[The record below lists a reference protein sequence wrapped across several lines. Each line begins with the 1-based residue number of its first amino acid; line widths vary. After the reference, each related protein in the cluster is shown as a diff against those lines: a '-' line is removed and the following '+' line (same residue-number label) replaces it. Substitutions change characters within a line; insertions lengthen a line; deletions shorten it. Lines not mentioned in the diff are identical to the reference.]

1 MLLVLV
7 LLVLL
12 LLLLTILSLP
22 GLPFS
27 RAWWHPMLSLPKVKQ
42 GNVILCSMR
51 LSGTPTHRG
60 LRLQDFPVPL
70 CRWLQQCRHL
80 QHHQRQQQQ
89 QQQQEEVEE
98 GNGSPSRLEMLAFA
112 AAAAAATAAAA
123 KQAARKE
130 SLRTA
135 GT

>member
-1 MLLVLV
+1 MLLV
-7 LLVLL
+7 L

-27 RAWWHPMLSLPKVKQ
+27 RAWLHPMLSLPKVKQ

-51 LSGTPTHRG
+51 LPGTPNYRG
-60 LRLQDFPVPL
+60 LRLQDFAVPL

-80 QHHQRQQQQ
+80 QHHQLQ

-98 GNGSPSRLEMLAFA
+98 GNASPSRLEMLAFA
-112 AAAAAATAAAA
+112 AAAEATTAAAA